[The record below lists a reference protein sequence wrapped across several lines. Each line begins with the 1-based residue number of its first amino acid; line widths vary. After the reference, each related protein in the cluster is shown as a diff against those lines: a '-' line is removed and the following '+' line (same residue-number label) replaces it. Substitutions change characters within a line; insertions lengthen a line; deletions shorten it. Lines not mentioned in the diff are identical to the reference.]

1 MARLNNTTPEQQT
14 SLAPQRG
21 EGLRVRGGQSHS
33 ALREESSEHPTKPFT
48 IAGKTTP
55 HPQPFSPLGGGRS
68 RRSASSVPRFN
79 ARITFRTSLAPQRGE
94 GLRVRGGQSHGALRE
109 ESSEHPTKP
118 FTITGRTTP
127 HPQPFSPLRGEG
139 RSRRS
144 AFPVQGFVHV
154 RALLFLLVLGV
165 LVSIAQAGPDQDMR
179 FPAPEFRSGYTF
191 PETTVPP
198 ATSETRQ
205 WIDVAVLAAAL
216 SLAAWLAVKR
226 HSRRGIFWLMIFS
239 LLYFGFYKQGCICP
253 IGSIQNVALSL
264 FNTNYALP
272 VTVLIF
278 FGLPLI
284 FALFFGRVFCSS
296 ICALGA
302 IQDLV
307 AIKPIQLSRKVTV
320 GLSVI
325 PYAYLGLAVLL
336 AATNTGFLICRYDP
350 FIGFFRLTGNAPY
363 LYLGAAFLIVGVF
376 IARPY
381 CRFFCPYGVLL
392 GWMSRLSRWHLT
404 ITPTSCVNCRLCE
417 TSCPFDYIHKP
428 NLGLAREA
436 RQTGVRRL
444 AFLFLMLPVLIALG
458 GWVGHRLSVPL
469 SRYHST
475 VAVAE
480 QILAETQNPALKL
493 TLETK
498 TFRSKGMTENELIK
512 DAMTIRS
519 QMNFGGWLVGGFIGL
534 VFGLKLIGF
543 STVRTQKDYEVDRTH
558 CFSCARC
565 CTYCPNDPGYRSN
578 FIPTPVAAN
587 VQPQKPVPEMA
598 GQT

>member
-1 MARLNNTTPEQQT
+1 MAELSKNFSFVGIRAGAAL
-14 SLAPQRG
+14 L
-21 EGLRVRGGQSHS
+21 LRVSVLLCAF
-33 ALREESSEHPTKPFT
+33 ALPAPPAR
-48 IAGKTTP
+48 AG
-55 HPQPFSPLGGGRS
+55 
-68 RRSASSVPRFN
+68 A
-79 ARITFRTSLAPQRGE
+79 
-94 GLRVRGGQSHGALRE
+94 
-109 ESSEHPTKP
+109 
-118 FTITGRTTP
+118 
-127 HPQPFSPLRGEG
+127 
-139 RSRRS
+139 
-144 AFPVQGFVHV
+144 
-154 RALLFLLVLGV
+154 
-165 LVSIAQAGPDQDMR
+165 DQEMR
-179 FPAPEFRSGYTF
+179 FPAPEFRSGYSF
-191 PETTVPP
+191 PETTTPP
-198 ATSETRQ
+198 ATSDLRE

-239 LLYFGFYKQGCICP
+239 LIYFGFYKQGCICP
-253 IGSIQNVALSL
+253 IGSIQNVALAL
-264 FNTNYALP
+264 FDSHYALP
-272 VTVLIF
+272 LTVLIF
-278 FGLPLI
+278 FALPLI

-307 AIKPIQLSRKVTV
+307 ALKPIQLPRKVTI

-363 LYLGAAFLIVGVF
+363 LFLGAAFLIVGVF

-404 ITPTSCVNCRLCE
+404 ITPTNCVNCRLCE

-428 NLGLAREA
+428 NFGLARED

-444 AFLFLMLPVLIALG
+444 GFLFLMLPVLVALC

-469 SRYHST
+469 SRYNST

-480 QILAETQNPALKL
+480 RILAEKADPSLEP
-493 TLETK
+493 TLESK
-498 TFRSKGMTENELIK
+498 TFRSKGMMESELT
-512 DAMTIRS
+512 ASALAIRS
-519 QMNFGGWLVGGFIGL
+519 QMNAGGWLVGGFIGL
-534 VFGLKLIGF
+534 VFGLKLIGY
-543 STVRTQKDYEVDRTH
+543 STVRTQRDYEVDRTH

-565 CTYCPNDPGYRSN
+565 CTYCPNDPGYKVN
-578 FIPTPVAAN
+578 FIPATASL
-587 VQPQKPVPEMA
+587 QPQRPPPEMS
-598 GQT
+598 GKS

>member
-1 MARLNNTTPEQQT
+1 MALVGQEPNCGSVSGARL
-14 SLAPQRG
+14 
-21 EGLRVRGGQSHS
+21 
-33 ALREESSEHPTKPFT
+33 
-48 IAGKTTP
+48 
-55 HPQPFSPLGGGRS
+55 
-68 RRSASSVPRFN
+68 
-79 ARITFRTSLAPQRGE
+79 
-94 GLRVRGGQSHGALRE
+94 
-109 ESSEHPTKP
+109 
-118 FTITGRTTP
+118 
-127 HPQPFSPLRGEG
+127 EG
-139 RSRRS
+139 RASIV
-144 AFPVQGFVHV
+144 AFVV
-154 RALLFLLVLGV
+154 RLVLFFIALHLITPV
-165 LVSIAQAGPDQDMR
+165 AQAGADQEMR

-191 PETTVPP
+191 PDTTVPP
-198 ATSETRQ
+198 AVSETRQ

-253 IGSIQNVALSL
+253 IGSIQNVALSV
-264 FNTNYALP
+264 FNSHYALP

-278 FGLPLI
+278 FGLPLL

-296 ICALGA
+296 VCALGA

-307 AIKPIQLSRKVTV
+307 AIKPVQLPRKVTI

-325 PYAYLGLAVLL
+325 PYAYLGIAVLL

-363 LYLGAAFLIVGVF
+363 LYLGAAFLLVGVF

-404 ITPTSCVNCRLCE
+404 ITPTNCVNCRLCE

-428 NLGLAREA
+428 NLGLARED
-436 RQTGVRRL
+436 RQAGVRRL
-444 AFLFLMLPVLIALG
+444 GHLVLMLPVLIALC

-469 SRYHST
+469 SRYNST

-480 QILAETQNPALKL
+480 QILSEKRNPGTEP

-498 TFRSKGMTENELIK
+498 TFRSKGATEADLIQN
-512 DAMTIRS
+512 ALTIRS
-519 QMNFGGWLVGGFIGL
+519 QMNLGGWLVGGFIGL

-543 STVRTQKDYEVDRTH
+543 STVRMQKDYEVDRTH

-565 CTYCPNDPGYRSN
+565 CTYCPNDPGYKEN
-578 FIPTPVAAN
+578 FVLTAPGAATDA
-587 VQPQKPVPEMA
+587 KPATLAPEPA
-598 GQT
+598 GKA